1 MLSEGYSDTYSI
13 EMNNQEKQ
21 WMADLLTYEELTKR
35 IKDLE
40 ATLARN
46 NERFKLIQHN
56 LLEFIYEHDL
66 EGIFTNINLDYVS
79 QLGYAREDLIG
90 NNIKAFIAE
99 KYQRYF
105 DDYMERVLSNGK
117 DEGLMNVVSQD
128 GEIHIIEYM
137 NTLIEEDG
145 GAVGVLGVARDITD
159 QLKTEQELIQ
169 TDMRF
174 RTILHSI
181 EDGYYEVDLNGDM
194 TFFNSRVNEHLG
206 YTKEEM
212 LGLNFKEYMDEKNA
226 EIVFNIFHEVFLTGK
241 SVTSLEWELM
251 KKDGTRIFVDASV
264 NLMTNTKGEP
274 DGFQGIIRDTTD
286 RKRTEQELAFL
297 AYHDALT
304 GLFNRK
310 AFLERLDETIRT
322 ARRYENKRA
331 VLYMDLDKFKKVND
345 LHGHEMGDKLLIEV
359 SKRLKKTLRDTDYIS
374 RLGGDE
380 FTIILGNATGLLP
393 GKVAQRI
400 IETLSK
406 PYHLSGITIEF
417 VTPSIGIG
425 IYPDDGRDIETLLK
439 HADEAMYK
447 AKEKGRAYV
456 HYGKVLDYPSAAVGK
471 AHS

>member
-1 MLSEGYSDTYSI
+1 MP
-13 EMNNQEKQ
+13 
-21 WMADLLTYEELTKR
+21 DLLTYEELLQR
-35 IKDLE
+35 VIDLE
-40 ATLARN
+40 AALAKN

-66 EGIFTNINLDYVS
+66 EGTFTSISLDYIS
-79 QLGYAREDLIG
+79 QLGYTREDLVG
-90 NNIKAFIAE
+90 NNIKAFIAR

-105 DDYMERVLSNGK
+105 DDYMNRVLSIGK
-117 DEGLMNVVSQD
+117 DEGLMNMVSKD
-128 GEIHIIEYM
+128 GETHIIEYM
-137 NTLIEEDG
+137 NTLIKEDG
-145 GAVGVLGVARDITD
+145 TAVGVLGVARDVTD
-159 QLKTEQELIQ
+159 QLRTEQELIQ

-181 EDGYYEVDLNGDM
+181 EDGYYEVDLNGNM

-212 LGLNFKEYMDEKNA
+212 LGLNYRDYMDEKNA
-226 EIVFNIFHEVFLTGK
+226 GIVLGIFHDVFLTGK

-274 DGFQGIIRDTTD
+274 SGFLGIIRDTTE

-310 AFLERLDETIRT
+310 AFLERLEETIRL
-322 ARRYENKRA
+322 ARRYENRRA
-331 VLYMDLDKFKKVND
+331 ILYMDLDKFKKVND
-345 LHGHEMGDKLLIEV
+345 LHGHEIGDKLLLEV
-359 SKRLKKTLRDTDYIS
+359 SRRLKKILRDTDYIS

-380 FTIILGNATGLLP
+380 FTIILGNSTGLHP
-393 GKVAQRI
+393 EKVARRI

-406 PYHLSGITIEF
+406 PYRLSGTSIGF

-425 IYPDDGRDIETLLK
+425 IYPDDGRDVETLLK

-456 HYGKVLDYPSAAVGK
+456 RYGNVLYHPSVTVARE
-471 AHS
+471 HS